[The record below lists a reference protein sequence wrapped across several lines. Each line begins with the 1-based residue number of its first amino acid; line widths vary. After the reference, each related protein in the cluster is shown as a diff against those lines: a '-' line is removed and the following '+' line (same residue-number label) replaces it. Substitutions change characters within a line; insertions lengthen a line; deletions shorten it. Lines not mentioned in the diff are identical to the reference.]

1 MAKKNNQE
9 LTVVQLKIVLWSIL
23 KTKNKN
29 LLGNR

>member
-9 LTVVQLKIVLWSIL
+9 LTLVQLKIVLRSIL